1 MPTDRSALQSLGLH
15 PLAAVGLIAIDAM
28 LFGAESA
35 TGGAALIL
43 TIPTGFALGI
53 ATALLQ
59 RHSYGD
65 TWGPAIGKALVLG
78 VLTAIPTPLPS
89 LVTGASGMLGLI
101 KMLRSREETPTP

>member
-1 MPTDRSALQSLGLH
+1 MPPVRSALQSFGLH
-15 PLAAVGLIAIDAM
+15 PLAAAGLIAIDAM

-35 TGGAALIL
+35 SAGTALIL
-43 TIPTGFALGI
+43 TVPAGFMLGI

-65 TWGPAIGKALVLG
+65 AWGPAIGKGLVLG

-89 LVTGASGMLGLI
+89 LVTGASGVMGFI
-101 KMLRSREETPTP
+101 KLLRDRHERPPS

>member
-1 MPTDRSALQSLGLH
+1 MPPARSPLQSLGLH
-15 PLAAVGLIAIDAM
+15 PLAAAGLIAIDAM

-35 TGGAALIL
+35 TAGTALIL
-43 TIPTGFALGI
+43 TIPAGFLLGI

-59 RHSYGD
+59 KHSYGD

-89 LVTGASGMLGLI
+89 IVTGASGMLGLI
-101 KMLRSREETPTP
+101 KMLRTREEPQSP